1 MNSTIRTALVAAGAL
16 VVGLGAGYAYS
27 ASLPLSVTSTDV
39 ATNAPAGEAALAS
52 ARAGIVHLDKA
63 TADIGKETFDKAGD
77 ELAKAK
83 AAFADVA
90 KASTDGKQPVMV
102 AQEAVIAH
110 SFTPGKVLEATG
122 SVGAAGFDAASMSLT
137 RGSKTRPLALTDYS
151 ISFGDLNVD
160 TDMATKQI
168 DLAMAAVKDGK
179 KAAAS
184 EAIMAARGAVTF
196 SFNGDQIGEN

>member
-1 MNSTIRTALVAAGAL
+1 MNSTTRTVLVAAGAL
-16 VVGLGAGYAYS
+16 VVGLGAGYAYN
-27 ASLPLSVTSTDV
+27 ASLPVSVTATDV

-52 ARAGIVHLDKA
+52 ARAGIAHLDKA
-63 TADIGKETFDKAGD
+63 TADIGKEAYVKAGD

-83 AAFADVA
+83 AAFGDVA
-90 KASTDGKQPVMV
+90 KAATDGKQPVMV

-122 SVGAAGFDAASMSLT
+122 SVGAKGFDAASMSLT
-137 RGSKTRPLALTDYS
+137 KDGKTRPLAMTDYS

-160 TDMATKQI
+160 TDMAAKQI
-168 DLAMAAVKDGK
+168 DLAMTAAKDGK

-184 EAIMAARGAVTF
+184 EAIMAARSAITF